1 MAEGIL
7 FSVAGKILEGLG
19 SLLLQESKLAWG
31 VKDEIQ
37 KLIKTVN
44 TIKST
49 LLDAEEQHNKMNQQ
63 VTDWIQRLKDAFYD
77 VDDLVD
83 DFSTELRW
91 REVMTGNKLGYEVR
105 IFFSNYNQIAYSL
118 RMAHKIKTIREKLH
132 EIKNDKQFHFS
143 EHLVEKGVIS
153 IERETHSFIRVE
165 KVIGRDNDK
174 GKVIKLVLDSNDFVN
189 VSVVTIVGLG
199 GVGKTTLAQ
208 LVYNDENVTNY
219 FQLRM
224 WVCVSEDFTVK
235 TIVEKII
242 KSATRKELGNFHLNE
257 LQEFLRK
264 EIDGKRYLL
273 VLDDVWNE
281 KQNKWDELT
290 DLLMNGSKGSKI
302 LVTTRGKV
310 VAKVT
315 SKLESYVYTLT
326 GLDEKKSWSLFTQ
339 KAFQHGVEPK
349 DSKLVEIGKGIVGK
363 CGGVPLVI
371 MTIAQ
376 LLSGNNKED
385 DWLNFKENEMS
396 KVIKEESDILPLLK
410 LSYDHL
416 PSNLKQCFAY
426 CALFPKDYKIKK
438 QKLIHLWMAQGF
450 IQMSK
455 RECPEN
461 VGDKY
466 FLTLLSGS
474 FFQDPEYD
482 RWGNVVACKM
492 HDLMHD
498 LAQLVAGTE
507 CTMQT
512 FEKVE
517 SVNVRCRHLSLDC
530 GEVKASWKFPAVLYS
545 GNNIR
550 TLLLFCRLNW
560 GFNLDHGDEILT
572 SYAYLRAL
580 DFGGLKFHKLLSSN
594 GKLLSLIG
602 ELKHLRYLDVSGV
615 DIRILPNSLSR
626 LVNLETLDL
635 SYCSEL
641 VELPRHIK
649 KMVNLRHLIN
659 KKCDS
664 LTGMPYGLGHLTN
677 LQTLPLFVV
686 SKQSKRK
693 TNHSGTEEL
702 HRLNN
707 LRGKLKIKN
716 LKFEA
721 SRKSAN
727 LEGKQF
733 LWSLTLDWGRS
744 DDREVQGNEGIDEVE
759 VLEGLKPHSNLKKIS
774 VRSFMVVKLCDWLLS
789 LTKLTSISIKKC
801 RRCKHIPPLD
811 KLPCL
816 KTLCL
821 SHLDDL
827 EYISD
832 EANKSWSTLPATFFP
847 SLEQFTLCDCPE
859 LKGWW
864 RKHDY
869 NDTELPSFPCLSKL
883 DIQNCPNLMFM
894 PLCPSLVELKLLKTS
909 SKPLQRMMTMTLK
922 NKGEPSTSSCFSA
935 PLSNLKSML
944 MFKIPDLESLPV
956 DALQNLTALVDLKI
970 LSCPKISQ
978 LDQALKFLPSLQ
990 NREITSY
997 EEPEPEWEDI
1007 CRMGLRFIPDFG

>member
-7 FSVAGKILEGLG
+7 FSVAGKILEELG
-19 SLLLQESKLAWG
+19 SLLVQEGKLAWG

-37 KLIKTVN
+37 KLNDTVE
-44 TIKST
+44 TIKSI

-63 VTDWIQRLKDAFYD
+63 VTNWIQRLKDAFYD
-77 VDDLVD
+77 ADDLLD

-91 REVMTGNKLGYEVR
+91 RKVMNGNKLSNKVR
-105 IFFSNYNQIAYSL
+105 IFCSIYNQIAYSL
-118 RMAHKIKTIREKLH
+118 RMAHKIKTIRGKLD
-132 EIKNDKQFHFS
+132 EIKNDEQFHFS
-143 EHLVEKGVIS
+143 KRSVEKGVIS

-165 KVIGRDNDK
+165 KVIGRDDDK
-174 GKVIKLVLDSNDFVN
+174 SNVIRLVLDSNDSEN
-189 VSVVTIVGLG
+189 VLVVTIVGLG

-208 LVYNDENVTNY
+208 LVYNDENVKNY

-224 WVCVSEDFTVK
+224 WVCVSEEFNVK
-235 TIVEKII
+235 IIVEKII
-242 KSATRKELGNFHLNE
+242 KSATRKELGIFHLNE

-281 KQNKWDELT
+281 KQKKWDELT

-302 LVTTRGKV
+302 LVTTRSKV

-315 SKLESYVYTLT
+315 TKRESYVYTLT
-326 GLDEKKSWSLFTQ
+326 RLDEKKSWSLFMQ

-349 DSKLVEIGKGIVGK
+349 DSKLIEIGKEIVAK

-376 LLSGNNKED
+376 LLSGNIKED

-450 IQMSK
+450 LQMSN
-455 RECPEN
+455 RECPEDIA
-461 VGDKY
+461 DKY

-482 RWGNVVACKM
+482 RWGNVVSCKM

-507 CTMQT
+507 CTVQT
-512 FEKVE
+512 FNTVE
-517 SVNVRCRHLSLDC
+517 NVSVRCRHLSLDC
-530 GEVKASWKFPAVLYS
+530 GEVKALWTFPVVLYS
-545 GNNIR
+545 GKNIR

-560 GFNLDHGDEILT
+560 GFNLDDGDEILT
-572 SYAYLRAL
+572 SYEYLRAL
-580 DFGGLKFHKLLSSN
+580 DFGGLRFQKLLGLN
-594 GKLLSLIG
+594 GEVLSLIG
-602 ELKHLRYLDVSGV
+602 KLKHLRYLSFSGV
-615 DIRILPNSLSR
+615 DIKLLSDSLLR

-635 SYCSEL
+635 SNCSEL
-641 VELPRHIK
+641 MELPKDIK

-664 LTGMPYGLGHLTN
+664 LAGMPYGLGHLTN

-686 SKQSKRK
+686 SERTKQANKKS
-693 TNHSGTEEL
+693 NYSGTEEL
-702 HRLNN
+702 YRLNN

-716 LKFEA
+716 LEFEE
-721 SRKSAN
+721 SSKLAN

-744 DDREVQGNEGIDEVE
+744 DDREFRGNEGIDEV
-759 VLEGLKPHSNLKKIS
+759 VLEGLKPHPNLKKIS
-774 VRSFMVVKLCDWLLS
+774 VRSFMGVKLYP
-789 LTKLTSISIKKC
+789 KLPQFDVNAAISIFE
-801 RRCKHIPPLD
+801 RIEIAQD
-811 KLPCL
+811 KLE
-816 KTLCL
+816 TAAA
-821 SHLDDL
+821 DDDDDDDV
-827 EYISD
+827 D
-832 EANKSWSTLPATFFP
+832 E
-847 SLEQFTLCDCPE
+847 
-859 LKGWW
+859 
-864 RKHDY
+864 
-869 NDTELPSFPCLSKL
+869 
-883 DIQNCPNLMFM
+883 
-894 PLCPSLVELKLLKTS
+894 
-909 SKPLQRMMTMTLK
+909 
-922 NKGEPSTSSCFSA
+922 
-935 PLSNLKSML
+935 
-944 MFKIPDLESLPV
+944 
-956 DALQNLTALVDLKI
+956 
-970 LSCPKISQ
+970 
-978 LDQALKFLPSLQ
+978 
-990 NREITSY
+990 
-997 EEPEPEWEDI
+997 
-1007 CRMGLRFIPDFG
+1007 